1 MQIVYD
7 FIRNNNITKNADMQS
22 YKIDLG
28 EVTEDKVQTIRF
40 FLYYIDKRTNN
51 HAYMAFDFELS
62 KALTISE
69 LLDKSVVDN
78 LDLTYENVLP
88 KYSYIYNPQKQGDK
102 DEFIKAVAEKLDPDF
117 DYNAPETKLIY
128 MFEGS
133 GLDGDFPETGN
144 TVAHWSISLINNSGA
159 RTFYIST
166 AYKDDVTELTQDI
179 QKDHFKTGSFDS
191 VDFGEYQ
198 LDVDLTAGSEEA

>member
-1 MQIVYD
+1 
-7 FIRNNNITKNADMQS
+7 MQS

-78 LDLTYENVLP
+78 VDLTYENVLP

-102 DEFIKAVAEKLDPDF
+102 DEFIKAVAAKLDPDF
-117 DYNAPETKLIY
+117 TVDDDTILLYTETHGMTTRKFQTVLINDYGIREFNVNVPQ
-128 MFEGS
+128 
-133 GLDGDFPETGN
+133 
-144 TVAHWSISLINNSGA
+144 TVNDDELVDAVDSLI
-159 RTFYIST
+159 
-166 AYKDDVTELTQDI
+166 E
-179 QKDHFKTGSFDS
+179 GSFDS

-198 LDVDLTAGSEEA
+198 LDVDLTAVGEEA